1 MKNLLL
7 TFILFFSFSLNAQY
21 AIMSAV
27 DLNDGAE
34 EDYLKLEKFWSAIHQ
49 EAVDQ
54 GLQTGWSVWKR
65 TPKEGDE
72 ANAAEYLIFDQF
84 SSMEQLE
91 KGYNGVELAQK
102 AYKGKMSK
110 RSIQR
115 MMDGTGSESRQ
126 RRNYVIQVIDATIL
140 AGGDYK
146 PGDVATINLMSKK
159 TDDFEQYENEVWKPV
174 AERNILSGNSRHW
187 ILAQVKDRADN
198 SFEGFTHFVWNLKGN
213 PEVEFEGNSGFKW
226 DKLWEGLES
235 SRDMQDSEEYTL
247 IYIVN

>member
-1 MKNLLL
+1 MKNLLF

-21 AIMSAV
+21 AVMSAV

-34 EDYLKLEKFWSAIHQ
+34 EDYLKLEKFWSGIHQ
-49 EAVDQ
+49 EAINQ
-54 GLQTGWSVWKR
+54 GLQSGWAVWKR
-65 TPKEGDE
+65 TPQEGDE
-72 ANAAEYLIFDQF
+72 PGNNEYLIFDLYN
-84 SSMEQLE
+84 SMEQLE
-91 KGYNGVELAQK
+91 KGYNGAELAQK
-102 AYKGKMSK
+102 VYKGKMSR

-126 RRNYVIQVIDATIL
+126 RRNYVIQVTDATIL

-187 ILAQVKDRADN
+187 ILAQVKGRADN